1 MYFTKTT
8 ISVFLLTALLFCGS
22 LSAQRVI
29 PVPRQVEQQNGMF
42 CITKDTK
49 FYTNLKGEER
59 ERLIAYLSS
68 QPSFLN
74 RKVYVANRAEGNTI
88 FLQKRPVSGVSSEE
102 GYVLDVNIGGITI
115 SSATDTG
122 LFYGLQTLLQLAE
135 PAGENLWQVAA
146 VRIEDAPRFDYR
158 GLMIDVSRHFR
169 SKELS
174 LIHI

>member
-68 QPSFLN
+68 PAFFFEQKSICGEPRR
-74 RKVYVANRAEGNTI
+74 RKYDFPPKT
-88 FLQKRPVSGVSSEE
+88 PGVRR
-102 GYVLDVNIGGITI
+102 
-115 SSATDTG
+115 
-122 LFYGLQTLLQLAE
+122 LF
-135 PAGENLWQVAA
+135 
-146 VRIEDAPRFDYR
+146 
-158 GLMIDVSRHFR
+158 
-169 SKELS
+169 
-174 LIHI
+174 